1 MQILCVG
8 QTASE
13 GTYIQQQWE
22 ALINERSALLDFSC
36 LVSLVEGTVSAEC
49 RKMAGVASYRHV
61 VKRTHL
67 TKSTLFLQAKMKIHV
82 YKIPCTFPCSSLLFG
97 AATVRGGGQVLYKKD
112 GVMKYCQ
119 FSGFICDEKSQRKD
133 HQKTK
138 HRPYFA
144 LAKKLPIQLE
154 KNTNMFCKMM
164 NFPIIFPN
172 QIPCIF
178 FPYTFPVFFSSKF
191 GSCNFCLQ
199 DKELTKK
206 NLKMRSTKFLLQ
218 GN

>member
-1 MQILCVG
+1 MQKNGRRCELPARG
-8 QTASE
+8 QTHTLDKTNTIFAS
-13 GTYIQQQWE
+13 Q
-22 ALINERSALLDFSC
+22 NENTC
-36 LVSLVEGTVSAEC
+36 LQNSL
-49 RKMAGVASYRHV
+49 Y
-61 VKRTHL
+61 L
-67 TKSTLFLQAKMKIHV
+67 
-82 YKIPCTFPCSSLLFG
+82 SLLFL
-97 AATVRGGGQVLYKKD
+97 ALWSSHCQGGGQVLYKKD